1 METCRFVESLP
12 YRHFRRVL
20 LYRVCETFDDDDN
33 ARFNVHLFSEIRWI
47 YAGARVILKSVKE
60 GKIVKVNL
68 KGLRSFFLLNS

>member
-20 LYRVCETFDDDDN
+20 LYRVCETFDDDNDD
-33 ARFNVHLFSEIRWI
+33 AAFQRLTKFVG

-60 GKIVKVNL
+60 V
-68 KGLRSFFLLNS
+68 

>member
-1 METCRFVESLP
+1 M
-12 YRHFRRVL
+12 
-20 LYRVCETFDDDDN
+20 CETFDDDDN

-68 KGLRSFFLLNS
+68 KGLRSSFLLNS